1 VFCLLSASNTDAPLQ
16 MQAAGRQL
24 MVGDGTFGQV
34 GDGKVR
40 RANNR
45 NDILVMKY
53 AVYGGLVKGGRTWH
67 CKWLVGTVCWC

>member
-1 VFCLLSASNTDAPLQ
+1 
-16 MQAAGRQL
+16 